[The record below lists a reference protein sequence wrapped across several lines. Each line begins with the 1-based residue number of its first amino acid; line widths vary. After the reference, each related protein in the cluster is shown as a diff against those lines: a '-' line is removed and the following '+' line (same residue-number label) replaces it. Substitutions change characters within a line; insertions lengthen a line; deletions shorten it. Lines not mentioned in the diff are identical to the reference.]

1 MLLAFENCCT
11 NVREPFT
18 KTAFS
23 IVLGDISWCSN
34 IAVTQR
40 AVLDAVG
47 LALRMH
53 YGT

>member
-23 IVLGDISWCSN
+23 IVLGDI
-34 IAVTQR
+34 AVTQR

-47 LALRMH
+47 LALKTH